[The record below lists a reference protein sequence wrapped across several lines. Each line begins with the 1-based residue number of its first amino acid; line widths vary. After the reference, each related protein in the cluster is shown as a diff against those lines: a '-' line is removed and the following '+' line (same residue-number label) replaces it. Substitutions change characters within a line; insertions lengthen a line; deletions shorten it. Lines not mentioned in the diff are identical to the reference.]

1 MQCSMFIDR
10 ADIIMKLPKEVLN
23 FNQYKEVFETIRA
36 LIGRGDNPEEFLLR
50 LRILQYFEE
59 GHYEQRYHTK
69 RQVAEALDID
79 EIHLRDAFA
88 DFQNY
93 NILVANSSGSAYR
106 LHNKAV
112 MYLMYLK
119 GFFIE
124 QTALPTPKE
133 QFLRLQELAKAMRI
147 QDNSRKLL
155 YRVYFDALDTIRELN
170 EKAQT
175 KTVIKQKEEFMD
187 FFLELQPK
195 VNEKLIEDFGPYHA
209 SLFFI
214 NYIALDGVSAILK
227 SGIET
232 AKRSDPSSIKRDL
245 NPLIVEEYIKR
256 VPSDLILALAQFPHE
271 PIGIPY
277 SNEQEAVNAYLRLF
291 QNISEEIELEELPSP
306 RSEEIIFLTGVELPP
321 MPTDIEE
328 SALAFYK
335 DIQKYLPINLLS
347 LISASNLDD
356 ALLKWHFLTILA
368 KKNIVYFESGTT
380 KESKGEPY
388 AFFEDVEVIPLSI

>member
-1 MQCSMFIDR
+1 MFIDR

-36 LIGRGDNPEEFLLR
+36 LVGKGDNPEEFLLR

-69 RQVAEALDID
+69 RRVAEALGID
-79 EIHLRDAFA
+79 EFHLRDAFT
-88 DFQNY
+88 DFQN
-93 NILVANSSGSAYR
+93 NKIIIANSSGSAYR
-106 LHNKAV
+106 LHNKTV

-133 QFLRLQELAKAMRI
+133 QFLRLQDLAEAMRI

-195 VNEKLIEDFGPYHA
+195 VNEKLIEDFGLNRA
-209 SLFFI
+209 NLFFI

-232 AKRSDPSSIKRDL
+232 AKRSDSSSIKRDL

-256 VPSDLILALAQFPHE
+256 VPSELILALAQFPHE
-271 PIGIPY
+271 PIGIPS

-291 QNISEEIELEELPSP
+291 QEISEELELEELPLP
-306 RSEEIIFLTGVELPP
+306 RSEERIFLTGIELPLIP
-321 MPTDIEE
+321 PNIEE
-328 SALAFYK
+328 SALTFYK
-335 DIQKYLPINLLS
+335 HIQKYLPINLLS
-347 LISASNLDD
+347 LISASNLED
-356 ALLKWHFLTILA
+356 ALLKWHFLAILA
-368 KKNIVYFESGTT
+368 KKQMITFESGTT
-380 KESKGEPY
+380 RESKKETY
-388 AFFEDVEVIPLSI
+388 AFFEDVEVIPLST

>member
-1 MQCSMFIDR
+1 MFIER
-10 ADIIMKLPKEVLN
+10 ADIGLKLPKEVLN
-23 FNQYKEVFETIRA
+23 FNQFKEVFETIRA
-36 LIGRGDNPEEFLLR
+36 LIGKSDNPEEFLRR

-69 RQVAEALDID
+69 RRVAEALGID
-79 EIHLRDAFA
+79 EIHLRDAFS

-93 NILVANSSGSAYR
+93 NIIVANSSGSAYR

-170 EKAQT
+170 EKTQT
-175 KTVIKQKEEFMD
+175 KAVIKQKGDFMD

-195 VNEKLIEDFGPYHA
+195 VNEKLIEDFGLNRA

-214 NYIALDGVSAILK
+214 NNIALDGFSAILK

-232 AKRSDPSSIKRDL
+232 AKLSDSSSIKRDI
-245 NPLIVEEYIKR
+245 NPLTVEEYIKR

-271 PIGIPY
+271 PIGIPS

-291 QNISEEIELEELPSP
+291 QEISEKLELEELPPP
-306 RSEEIIFLTGVELPP
+306 RSEERIFLTGIELPSIP
-321 MPTDIEE
+321 PNIEV
-328 SALAFYK
+328 SALTFYE

-347 LISASNLDD
+347 LISASNLEA
-356 ALLKWHFLTILA
+356 ALLKWHFLAILA
-368 KKNIVYFESGTT
+368 KKQMITFESGTT
-380 KESKGEPY
+380 EENKEEDY

>member
-1 MQCSMFIDR
+1 MFIDR
-10 ADIIMKLPKEVLN
+10 TDIILKLPKEVLN
-23 FNQYKEVFETIRA
+23 FNQFKEVFETIRA
-36 LIGRGDNPEEFLLR
+36 LIGKGNDPDEFLIR

-69 RQVAEALDID
+69 RRVAEALGID
-79 EIHLRDAFA
+79 EIHLRDAFT
-88 DFQNY
+88 DFQN
-93 NILVANSSGSAYR
+93 NKIVVANSSGSAYR

-133 QFLRLQELAKAMRI
+133 QFLRLQELAKAMKI

-175 KTVIKQKEEFMD
+175 KANIKQKEEFMD

-195 VNEKLIEDFGPYHA
+195 VNEKLIEDFGLNRA

-232 AKRSDPSSIKRDL
+232 AKRSDSSSIKRDL

-271 PIGIPY
+271 PIGIPS

-291 QNISEEIELEELPSP
+291 QEISMEVELGELPSP
-306 RSEEIIFLTGVELPP
+306 RSEERIFLMGIELPSIP
-321 MPTDIEE
+321 PNIEE
-328 SALAFYK
+328 SALTFYK
-335 DIQKYLPINLLS
+335 DIQKYLPVSLLS
-347 LISASNLDD
+347 IISASNLED
-356 ALLKWHFLTILA
+356 ALLKWQFLAILA
-368 KKNIVYFESGTT
+368 NKKMITFKSGTT
-380 KESKGEPY
+380 KERKGETY
-388 AFFEDVEVIPLSI
+388 AFFEDVEVVPLST

>member
-1 MQCSMFIDR
+1 MFNFDR

-36 LIGRGDNPEEFLLR
+36 LIGRGDNPEEFFLR

-59 GHYEQRYHTK
+59 GHYERRYHTK
-69 RQVAEALDID
+69 RRVSEALGID
-79 EIHLRDAFA
+79 EIYLRDAFT
-88 DFQNY
+88 DFQN
-93 NILVANSSGSAYR
+93 NKIIVSNSSGNAYR
-106 LHNKAV
+106 LHNKTV

-124 QTALPTPKE
+124 QTALTTPKE
-133 QFLRLQELAKAMRI
+133 QFIRLQELAKAMRI

-175 KTVIKQKEEFMD
+175 KAVMKQKEDLMD

-195 VNEKLIEDFGPYHA
+195 VNEKLMEDFGLNRA

-232 AKRSDPSSIKRDL
+232 AKRSGSSSIKRDL
-245 NPLIVEEYIKR
+245 DPLIVEEYIKR

-271 PIGIPY
+271 PIGIPS
-277 SNEQEAVNAYLRLF
+277 SNEQEAIKAYLRLF
-291 QNISEEIELEELPSP
+291 QEISEKFELEELPSP
-306 RSEEIIFLTGVELPP
+306 RSEERIFLTGIELPSIP
-321 MPTDIEE
+321 PNIEE
-328 SALAFYK
+328 SAMTFYES
-335 DIQKYLPINLLS
+335 IQKYLPINLLS
-347 LISASNLDD
+347 LISASNLED
-356 ALLKWHFLTILA
+356 ALLKWQFLAILA
-368 KKNIVYFESGTT
+368 KKNMITFESGTT
-380 KESKGEPY
+380 KENKGETY
-388 AFFEDVEVIPLSI
+388 VFFEDVEVKLLSI